1 MLLWTA
7 REVAEA
13 LRLPSARH
21 FQARRRRLEDEHR
34 FPPPVAGLPGRWDPK
49 AIELWLRA
57 QRSMHA
63 DDTEAEAEA
72 SLIGR
77 ARSLSTMRIRRPRT

>member
-7 REVAEA
+7 HEVAEA

-21 FQARRRRLEDEHR
+21 FLARRRRLEDEHR

-57 QRSMHA
+57 QRTMHA
-63 DDTEAEAEA
+63 DDAEAQAEA

-77 ARSLSTMRIRRPRT
+77 ARSLSTMLIGRPRT